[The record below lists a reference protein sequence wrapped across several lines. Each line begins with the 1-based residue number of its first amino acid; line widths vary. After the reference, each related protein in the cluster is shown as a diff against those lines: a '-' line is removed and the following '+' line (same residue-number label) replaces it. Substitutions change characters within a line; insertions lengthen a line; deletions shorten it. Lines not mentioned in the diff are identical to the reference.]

1 MYQTPKKPPPANKR
15 HTKPCK
21 YFQARKC
28 PHPAD
33 VCDFAHVV
41 PTLPVG
47 RKSLVMCRYDAA
59 GHCKNGSSCH
69 YRHHSDG
76 ASVDGV
82 LIADPEPRPEWQ
94 SIGSPRDNTYA
105 KTPLFGYAPYNDPW
119 GSPSV
124 INIPVYPSNS
134 TLPNAIDLSPL
145 HSRNSICT
153 TTSMSS
159 TDSDDFVVVTEA
171 PSFNEHSHLYQS
183 QVRVVEAPSP
193 IHVPPLYPTLNTSFP
208 EIHTPTRVDPRPQV
222 TVAPRVSS
230 RSSVRPKPLK
240 YKTKPCKFFNREAG
254 CPSGEECTFR
264 HNEPVHPN
272 TSKNYFPISWRVIG
286 GGVLIGSKKTDC
298 DPEEASVSSSES
310 LDSLELSAPK
320 PTSLPLP
327 KTFPRPRS
335 NSIPPTPTTNQVK
348 VESLFSAESP
358 GVL

>member
-41 PTLPVG
+41 PALPVG
-47 RKSLVMCRYDAA
+47 RKSLIMCRYDAA

-69 YRHHSDG
+69 YRHRGDG
-76 ASVDGV
+76 VSVDGV

-94 SIGSPRDNTYA
+94 SIGSPTDNAYA
-105 KTPLFGYAPYNDPW
+105 ETSPFGYASYNDPW
-119 GSPSV
+119 GSSSV
-124 INIPVYPSNS
+124 INIPVFPSNS
-134 TLPNAIDLSPL
+134 TLHNAIDLSPL

-159 TDSDDFVVVTEA
+159 TDSDDVVVITEA
-171 PSFNEHSHLYQS
+171 PSFTEHSHLYQS

-193 IHVPPLYPTLNTSFP
+193 THIPPLYPTLNNSLG
-208 EIHTPTRVDPRPQV
+208 IHTPTWVDPRPQV
-222 TVAPRVSS
+222 NVTPRVSS

-240 YKTKPCKFFNREAG
+240 YKTKPCKFYNRETG

-264 HNEPVHPN
+264 HNELVHPN

-286 GGVLIGSKKTDC
+286 GGVLIGSKKTDY
-298 DPEEASVSSSES
+298 DPEEGSVSSSES
-310 LDSLELSAPK
+310 LGSLEPSAPK

-327 KTFPRPRS
+327 KTFSRPRS

-348 VESLFSAESP
+348 VGSLFSAESP